1 MLIGLRQP
9 KTKDD
14 MNTNDELTTSATTH
28 TNTMLVEVL
37 SLYPFTLR
45 AKDEFSELYQYDY
58 NNSDNCQ
65 GKLLLRTL
73 RNNSFRLSVTT
84 IDDED
89 LYNEIDLCEFKNI
102 VKLKKFMSLF
112 VF

>member
-1 MLIGLRQP
+1 MI
-9 KTKDD
+9 
-14 MNTNDELTTSATTH
+14 TNDDITTSAPTLA
-28 TNTMLVEVL
+28 NAMLAEVL
-37 SLYPFTLR
+37 SLYPFTLLS
-45 AKDEFSELYQYDY
+45 KDDFSELYQYDY

-65 GKLLLRTL
+65 GKLLLRTI

-84 IDDED
+84 IDDEY